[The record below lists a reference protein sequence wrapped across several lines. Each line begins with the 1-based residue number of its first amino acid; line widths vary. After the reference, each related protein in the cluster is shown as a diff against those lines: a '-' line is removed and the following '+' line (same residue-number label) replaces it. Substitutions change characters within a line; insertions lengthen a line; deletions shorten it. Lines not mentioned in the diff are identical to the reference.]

1 MDGDNRQR
9 ENNENSG
16 RRVGEKGKGR
26 DDSSV
31 KTSSKVVSGDFL
43 SFRERWY
50 LAGIQGCNFLKYFIK
65 QGAVESGYGEGFFI

>member
-31 KTSSKVVSGDFL
+31 KTSSKTVSGRFL
-43 SFRERWY
+43 SFWEGWVSSWY
-50 LAGIQGCNFLKYFIK
+50 I
-65 QGAVESGYGEGFFI
+65 SR